1 MLLRLDIHIALL
13 APGRPLP
20 GFVHEKR
27 GYLRSAYPLREV
39 FGKSSGAVLTGY
51 SASHGIEDAAL
62 TMLYARAGNK
72 HIATGD
78 LLHSL
83 D

>member
-27 GYLRSAYPLREV
+27 GYLRPAYPLQEV
-39 FGKSSGAVLTGY
+39 FGKSSGSFFRL
-51 SASHGIEDAAL
+51 
-62 TMLYARAGNK
+62 
-72 HIATGD
+72 
-78 LLHSL
+78 
-83 D
+83 

>member
-1 MLLRLDIHIALL
+1 MLLRFGIYIALL

-39 FGKSSGAVLTGY
+39 FGKSSGSFFRL
-51 SASHGIEDAAL
+51 
-62 TMLYARAGNK
+62 
-72 HIATGD
+72 
-78 LLHSL
+78 
-83 D
+83 